1 MQKFKTFFSQFR
13 ARDFVMLTLAGIINA
28 TGVTMFLAPLRLF
41 DSGLSGTA
49 YLFNQLTPDW
59 LGLWFFL
66 LVLNFPFY
74 LFGLKK
80 MGAKFVCCSLYAIG
94 IYSLF
99 SFLYQSV
106 FPIDWSAG
114 SPIVQEDKLLA
125 AIFGG
130 LISGI
135 GSGMTI
141 RYGGAID
148 GVEVMAVMFAK
159 KIGMTVGTF
168 IMAYNVLL
176 YSVSAIIFK
185 SWDIPLYSVLAYAVG
200 LKAVDFIVDGLDK
213 GKAAWI
219 VSSEHEKI
227 AAELSKELIRG
238 ITVLEATGY
247 YSGENRKI
255 LYVVVNRFEIA
266 KLKSIVKSIDHKA
279 FVAIYEISDTM
290 GVNVRFKQN
299 NYDTQKSGGVG
310 AKLKGL
316 FVPKRHAKPVDEAVA
331 EPADAPSDAAL
342 VPPLRPRCVRRRRA
356 SPFKRSE
363 SRPIRERTK
372 RKMRKSST
380 RTRKKNDACGVV
392 NKGGKTMKEIA
403 SATNET
409 FKRIKSLKTKA
420 ARKQLGLMLAE
431 GERTVA
437 DLPDECAVRM
447 LVLAKSQAD
456 RFAHL
461 AESKGAAE
469 TIVVPDK
476 LFESLSDTVTPSGV
490 IAVVAT
496 PPPARVTAADCVV
509 LDGVS
514 DPGNFGTIVRTCA
527 ACGIEQIVAVGC
539 TDFTS
544 PKVVR
549 ASMGCVFRTRIA
561 E

>member
-28 TGVTMFLAPLRLF
+28 TGVTVFLAPLRLF

-66 LVLNFPFY
+66 IVLNLPFY
-74 LFGLKK
+74 LFGLRK

-168 IMAYNVLL
+168 IMAYNILL
-176 YSVSAIIFK
+176 YSVSAVIFK

-266 KLKSIVKSIDHKA
+266 KLKSIVKNIDHKA

-299 NYDTQKSGGVG
+299 NYDTADRGGI
-310 AKLKGL
+310 ASKLKGL
-316 FVPKRHAKPVDEAVA
+316 FVPKRHVKAADETVA
-331 EPADAPSDAAL
+331 EPIGAPSDATL
-342 VPPLRPRCVRRRRA
+342 
-356 SPFKRSE
+356 
-363 SRPIRERTK
+363 I
-372 RKMRKSST
+372 
-380 RTRKKNDACGVV
+380 
-392 NKGGKTMKEIA
+392 
-403 SATNET
+403 
-409 FKRIKSLKTKA
+409 
-420 ARKQLGLMLAE
+420 
-431 GERTVA
+431 
-437 DLPDECAVRM
+437 
-447 LVLAKSQAD
+447 
-456 RFAHL
+456 
-461 AESKGAAE
+461 
-469 TIVVPDK
+469 
-476 LFESLSDTVTPSGV
+476 
-490 IAVVAT
+490 
-496 PPPARVTAADCVV
+496 PPPDV
-509 LDGVS
+509 
-514 DPGNFGTIVRTCA
+514 CA
-527 ACGIEQIVAVGC
+527 AAQSEFVQAAQEPSPQRADETQNMQNND
-539 TDFTS
+539 TDT
-544 PKVVR
+544 KK
-549 ASMGCVFRTRIA
+549 

>member
-13 ARDFVMLTLAGIINA
+13 ARDFVMLTRIINA
-28 TGVTMFLAPLRLF
+28 TGVTVFLAPLRLF

-316 FVPKRHAKPVDEAVA
+316 FVPKRHAKPVDEAVGGQI
-331 EPADAPSDAAL
+331 DAPEKAEI
-342 VPPLRPRCVRRRRA
+342 VPPPEVCA
-356 SPFKRSE
+356 AAQSE
-363 SRPIRERTK
+363 P
-372 RKMRKSST
+372 
-380 RTRKKNDACGVV
+380 V
-392 NKGGKTMKEIA
+392 
-403 SATNET
+403 
-409 FKRIKSLKTKA
+409 
-420 ARKQLGLMLAE
+420 Q
-431 GERTVA
+431 
-437 DLPDECAVRM
+437 AVR
-447 LVLAKSQAD
+447 KPSEQGAD
-456 RFAHL
+456 EAQN
-461 AESKGAAE
+461 AQI
-469 TIVVPDK
+469 T
-476 LFESLSDTVTPSGV
+476 DTDTKK
-490 IAVVAT
+490 
-496 PPPARVTAADCVV
+496 
-509 LDGVS
+509 
-514 DPGNFGTIVRTCA
+514 
-527 ACGIEQIVAVGC
+527 E
-539 TDFTS
+539 
-544 PKVVR
+544 
-549 ASMGCVFRTRIA
+549 
-561 E
+561 

>member
-28 TGVTMFLAPLRLF
+28 TGVTVFLAPLRLF

-168 IMAYNVLL
+168 IMAYNILL
-176 YSVSAIIFK
+176 YSVSAVIFK

-266 KLKSIVKSIDHKA
+266 KLKSIVKNIDHKA

-299 NYDTQKSGGVG
+299 NYDTADRGGI
-310 AKLKGL
+310 ASKLKGL
-316 FVPKRHAKPVDEAVA
+316 FVPKRHVKAADETVA
-331 EPADAPSDAAL
+331 EPIGAPSDATL
-342 VPPLRPRCVRRRRA
+342 
-356 SPFKRSE
+356 
-363 SRPIRERTK
+363 I
-372 RKMRKSST
+372 
-380 RTRKKNDACGVV
+380 
-392 NKGGKTMKEIA
+392 
-403 SATNET
+403 
-409 FKRIKSLKTKA
+409 
-420 ARKQLGLMLAE
+420 
-431 GERTVA
+431 
-437 DLPDECAVRM
+437 
-447 LVLAKSQAD
+447 
-456 RFAHL
+456 
-461 AESKGAAE
+461 
-469 TIVVPDK
+469 
-476 LFESLSDTVTPSGV
+476 
-490 IAVVAT
+490 
-496 PPPARVTAADCVV
+496 PPPDV
-509 LDGVS
+509 
-514 DPGNFGTIVRTCA
+514 CA
-527 ACGIEQIVAVGC
+527 AAQSEFVQAAQEPSAQRADETQNMQNND
-539 TDFTS
+539 TDT
-544 PKVVR
+544 KK
-549 ASMGCVFRTRIA
+549 

>member
-28 TGVTMFLAPLRLF
+28 TGVTVFLAPLRLF

-66 LVLNFPFY
+66 IVLNLPFY
-74 LFGLKK
+74 LFGLRK

-168 IMAYNVLL
+168 IMAYNILL
-176 YSVSAIIFK
+176 YSVSAVIFK

-266 KLKSIVKSIDHKA
+266 KLKSIVKNIDHKA

-299 NYDTQKSGGVG
+299 NYDTADRGGI
-310 AKLKGL
+310 ASKLKGL
-316 FVPKRHAKPVDEAVA
+316 FVPKRHVKAADETVA
-331 EPADAPSDAAL
+331 EPIGAPSDATL
-342 VPPLRPRCVRRRRA
+342 
-356 SPFKRSE
+356 
-363 SRPIRERTK
+363 I
-372 RKMRKSST
+372 
-380 RTRKKNDACGVV
+380 
-392 NKGGKTMKEIA
+392 
-403 SATNET
+403 
-409 FKRIKSLKTKA
+409 
-420 ARKQLGLMLAE
+420 
-431 GERTVA
+431 
-437 DLPDECAVRM
+437 
-447 LVLAKSQAD
+447 
-456 RFAHL
+456 
-461 AESKGAAE
+461 
-469 TIVVPDK
+469 
-476 LFESLSDTVTPSGV
+476 
-490 IAVVAT
+490 
-496 PPPARVTAADCVV
+496 PPPDV
-509 LDGVS
+509 
-514 DPGNFGTIVRTCA
+514 CA
-527 ACGIEQIVAVGC
+527 AAQSEFVQAAQEPSAQRADETQNMQNND
-539 TDFTS
+539 TDT
-544 PKVVR
+544 KK
-549 ASMGCVFRTRIA
+549 

>member
-28 TGVTMFLAPLRLF
+28 TGVTVFLAPLRLF

-66 LVLNFPFY
+66 IVLNLPFY

-168 IMAYNVLL
+168 IMAYNILL
-176 YSVSAIIFK
+176 YSVSAVIFK

-266 KLKSIVKSIDHKA
+266 KLKSIVKNIDHKA

-299 NYDTQKSGGVG
+299 NYDTADRGGI
-310 AKLKGL
+310 ASKLKGL
-316 FVPKRHAKPVDEAVA
+316 FVPKRHVKAADETVA
-331 EPADAPSDAAL
+331 EPIGAPSDATL
-342 VPPLRPRCVRRRRA
+342 
-356 SPFKRSE
+356 
-363 SRPIRERTK
+363 I
-372 RKMRKSST
+372 
-380 RTRKKNDACGVV
+380 
-392 NKGGKTMKEIA
+392 
-403 SATNET
+403 
-409 FKRIKSLKTKA
+409 
-420 ARKQLGLMLAE
+420 
-431 GERTVA
+431 
-437 DLPDECAVRM
+437 
-447 LVLAKSQAD
+447 
-456 RFAHL
+456 
-461 AESKGAAE
+461 
-469 TIVVPDK
+469 
-476 LFESLSDTVTPSGV
+476 
-490 IAVVAT
+490 
-496 PPPARVTAADCVV
+496 PPPDV
-509 LDGVS
+509 
-514 DPGNFGTIVRTCA
+514 CA
-527 ACGIEQIVAVGC
+527 ATQSEFVQAAQEPSAQRADETQNMQNND
-539 TDFTS
+539 TDM
-544 PKVVR
+544 KK
-549 ASMGCVFRTRIA
+549 

>member
-28 TGVTMFLAPLRLF
+28 TGVTVFLAPLRLF

-342 VPPLRPRCVRRRRA
+342 VPPPEVCA
-356 SPFKRSE
+356 AAQSE
-363 SRPIRERTK
+363 P
-372 RKMRKSST
+372 
-380 RTRKKNDACGVV
+380 V
-392 NKGGKTMKEIA
+392 
-403 SATNET
+403 
-409 FKRIKSLKTKA
+409 
-420 ARKQLGLMLAE
+420 Q
-431 GERTVA
+431 
-437 DLPDECAVRM
+437 AVR
-447 LVLAKSQAD
+447 KPSEQGAD
-456 RFAHL
+456 EAQN
-461 AESKGAAE
+461 AQI
-469 TIVVPDK
+469 T
-476 LFESLSDTVTPSGV
+476 DTDTKK
-490 IAVVAT
+490 
-496 PPPARVTAADCVV
+496 
-509 LDGVS
+509 
-514 DPGNFGTIVRTCA
+514 
-527 ACGIEQIVAVGC
+527 E
-539 TDFTS
+539 
-544 PKVVR
+544 
-549 ASMGCVFRTRIA
+549 
-561 E
+561 

>member
-28 TGVTMFLAPLRLF
+28 TGVTVFLAPLRLF

-66 LVLNFPFY
+66 IVLNLPFY

-168 IMAYNVLL
+168 IMTYNILL
-176 YSVSAIIFK
+176 YSVSAVIFK

-266 KLKSIVKSIDHKA
+266 KLKSIVKNIDHKA

-299 NYDTQKSGGVG
+299 NYDTADRGGI
-310 AKLKGL
+310 ASKLKGL
-316 FVPKRHAKPVDEAVA
+316 FVPKRHVKAADETVA
-331 EPADAPSDAAL
+331 EPIGAPSDATL
-342 VPPLRPRCVRRRRA
+342 
-356 SPFKRSE
+356 
-363 SRPIRERTK
+363 I
-372 RKMRKSST
+372 
-380 RTRKKNDACGVV
+380 
-392 NKGGKTMKEIA
+392 
-403 SATNET
+403 
-409 FKRIKSLKTKA
+409 
-420 ARKQLGLMLAE
+420 
-431 GERTVA
+431 
-437 DLPDECAVRM
+437 
-447 LVLAKSQAD
+447 
-456 RFAHL
+456 
-461 AESKGAAE
+461 
-469 TIVVPDK
+469 
-476 LFESLSDTVTPSGV
+476 
-490 IAVVAT
+490 
-496 PPPARVTAADCVV
+496 PPPDV
-509 LDGVS
+509 
-514 DPGNFGTIVRTCA
+514 CA
-527 ACGIEQIVAVGC
+527 AAQSEFVQAAQEPSAQRADETQNMQNND
-539 TDFTS
+539 TDT
-544 PKVVR
+544 KK
-549 ASMGCVFRTRIA
+549 

>member
-1 MQKFKTFFSQFR
+1 MHRFKTFFSQFR
-13 ARDFVMLTLAGIINA
+13 ARDFVMLTLAGVINA
-28 TGVTMFLAPLRLF
+28 TGVTVFLAPLRLF

-66 LVLNFPFY
+66 IVLNFPFY
-74 LFGLKK
+74 LFGLRK

-168 IMAYNVLL
+168 IMAYNILL

-316 FVPKRHAKPVDEAVA
+316 FVPKRHAKPVDEAVGGQI
-331 EPADAPSDAAL
+331 DAPEKAEI
-342 VPPLRPRCVRRRRA
+342 VPPPEVRA
-356 SPFKRSE
+356 AAQSE
-363 SRPIRERTK
+363 P
-372 RKMRKSST
+372 
-380 RTRKKNDACGVV
+380 V
-392 NKGGKTMKEIA
+392 
-403 SATNET
+403 
-409 FKRIKSLKTKA
+409 
-420 ARKQLGLMLAE
+420 Q
-431 GERTVA
+431 
-437 DLPDECAVRM
+437 AVR
-447 LVLAKSQAD
+447 KPSEQGAD
-456 RFAHL
+456 EAQN
-461 AESKGAAE
+461 AQN
-469 TIVVPDK
+469 I
-476 LFESLSDTVTPSGV
+476 DTDTKK
-490 IAVVAT
+490 
-496 PPPARVTAADCVV
+496 
-509 LDGVS
+509 
-514 DPGNFGTIVRTCA
+514 
-527 ACGIEQIVAVGC
+527 E
-539 TDFTS
+539 
-544 PKVVR
+544 
-549 ASMGCVFRTRIA
+549 
-561 E
+561 

>member
-28 TGVTMFLAPLRLF
+28 TGVTVFLAPLRLF

-66 LVLNFPFY
+66 IVLNLPFY

-168 IMAYNVLL
+168 IMAYNILL
-176 YSVSAIIFK
+176 YSVSAVIFK

-266 KLKSIVKSIDHKA
+266 KLKSIVKNIDHKA

-299 NYDTQKSGGVG
+299 NYDTADRGGI
-310 AKLKGL
+310 ASKLKGL
-316 FVPKRHAKPVDEAVA
+316 FVPKRHVKAADETVA
-331 EPADAPSDAAL
+331 EPIGAPSDATL
-342 VPPLRPRCVRRRRA
+342 
-356 SPFKRSE
+356 
-363 SRPIRERTK
+363 I
-372 RKMRKSST
+372 
-380 RTRKKNDACGVV
+380 
-392 NKGGKTMKEIA
+392 
-403 SATNET
+403 
-409 FKRIKSLKTKA
+409 
-420 ARKQLGLMLAE
+420 
-431 GERTVA
+431 
-437 DLPDECAVRM
+437 
-447 LVLAKSQAD
+447 
-456 RFAHL
+456 
-461 AESKGAAE
+461 
-469 TIVVPDK
+469 
-476 LFESLSDTVTPSGV
+476 
-490 IAVVAT
+490 
-496 PPPARVTAADCVV
+496 PPPDV
-509 LDGVS
+509 
-514 DPGNFGTIVRTCA
+514 CA
-527 ACGIEQIVAVGC
+527 ATQSEFVQAAQEPSAQRADETQNMQNND
-539 TDFTS
+539 TDT
-544 PKVVR
+544 KK
-549 ASMGCVFRTRIA
+549 

>member
-13 ARDFVMLTLAGIINA
+13 ARDFVMLTLAGVINA
-28 TGVTMFLAPLRLF
+28 TGVTVFLAPLRLF

-238 ITVLEATGY
+238 Y

-331 EPADAPSDAAL
+331 EPADTPSDAAL
-342 VPPLRPRCVRRRRA
+342 VPPPEVCA
-356 SPFKRSE
+356 AAQSE
-363 SRPIRERTK
+363 P
-372 RKMRKSST
+372 
-380 RTRKKNDACGVV
+380 V
-392 NKGGKTMKEIA
+392 
-403 SATNET
+403 
-409 FKRIKSLKTKA
+409 
-420 ARKQLGLMLAE
+420 Q
-431 GERTVA
+431 
-437 DLPDECAVRM
+437 AVR
-447 LVLAKSQAD
+447 KPSEQGAD
-456 RFAHL
+456 EAQN
-461 AESKGAAE
+461 AQI
-469 TIVVPDK
+469 T
-476 LFESLSDTVTPSGV
+476 DTDTKK
-490 IAVVAT
+490 
-496 PPPARVTAADCVV
+496 
-509 LDGVS
+509 
-514 DPGNFGTIVRTCA
+514 
-527 ACGIEQIVAVGC
+527 E
-539 TDFTS
+539 
-544 PKVVR
+544 
-549 ASMGCVFRTRIA
+549 
-561 E
+561 